1 MFSLHVKEAASC
13 RLCDSVYWTSVQYPI
28 CCNVDSSFDF
38 FNRGE
43 RDSKSVFM
51 SMESFQ
57 NTNCVQCVCVFYSER
72 SPHRPILQAGL
83 PANRTV
89 VVGSDV
95 EFECKVFSDPQ
106 PHIQWLKHI
115 EVNGSRVGPDGLPYV
130 RILKVKAIYLVNL
143 NVWLKCFR
151 VVCNLILS
159 LPLME
164 LSSIYEITLLC
175 HWPNFPAFHIF
186 TVI

>member
-1 MFSLHVKEAASC
+1 MPKLTLFCVYFW
-13 RLCDSVYWTSVQYPI
+13 LCVA
-28 CCNVDSSFDF
+28 
-38 FNRGE
+38 
-43 RDSKSVFM
+43 
-51 SMESFQ
+51 
-57 NTNCVQCVCVFYSER
+57 ER

-130 RILKVKAIYLVNL
+130 RVLKV
-143 NVWLKCFR
+143 
-151 VVCNLILS
+151 
-159 LPLME
+159 
-164 LSSIYEITLLC
+164 
-175 HWPNFPAFHIF
+175 
-186 TVI
+186 